1 MTGRIVFD
9 NQGRRDNF
17 YMEVLELDN
26 LKKDR
31 FTKIATWDAIGGIN
45 YTRTQTEVDSQVI
58 QSLQN
63 KTIVVAAR
71 IGKPYLEWK

>member
-17 YMEVLELDN
+17 YMEILELN
-26 LKKDR
+26 KDG
-31 FTKIATWDAIGGIN
+31 FTKIATWDAIAGIN
-45 YTRTQTEVDSQVI
+45 YTRSQTEVDSQVI

-63 KTIVVAAR
+63 KTIIVAAR
-71 IGKPYLEWK
+71 LGKPYLELK